1 MQSISWVH
9 IFVVTT
15 RGALLVQ
22 TIYIVSGESAMLV
35 TLSTFND
42 YDFILRSFIRFDL
55 MASLHDLML
64 LAFRALGDV
73 IIVYSEMS
81 WPGYAHFHRRKCKP
95 SLYSPFPVVGGLLVL
110 RTILTTG
117 RRSAYAHSV
126 HCNLSQILRNTP
138 QMAIFGYFAK
148 IVKIGV
154 F

>member
-1 MQSISWVH
+1 
-9 IFVVTT
+9 
-15 RGALLVQ
+15 
-22 TIYIVSGESAMLV
+22 MLV

-42 YDFILRSFIRFDL
+42 YDFILRSFTRFDL
-55 MASLHDLML
+55 VASLHDLML
-64 LAFRALGDV
+64 YAIRALGDV

-95 SLYSPFPVVGGLLVL
+95 SLYSPAPGVGGLLV
-110 RTILTTG
+110 RWTILTPG

-126 HCNLSQILRNTP
+126 QCNFAQILLNTP
-138 QMAIFGYFAK
+138 KMAIFGYFAK

>member
-1 MQSISWVH
+1 
-9 IFVVTT
+9 
-15 RGALLVQ
+15 
-22 TIYIVSGESAMLV
+22 MLV

-64 LAFRALGDV
+64 FAIRALGDV

-95 SLYSPFPVVGGLLVL
+95 SLYSPDPVVGGLLVL

-117 RRSAYAHSV
+117 RRSACAHSV
-126 HCNLSQILRNTP
+126 RVICTILLNTP
-138 QMAIFGYFAK
+138 KMAIFGYFAK